1 MDSGGKKR
9 ILVVGGSGFL
19 GQHLLHELD
28 TACGNMPPYDVA
40 FAHHRPAPPPELL
53 GSLSLEFLC
62 IWSDL
67 RSGECFE
74 CSSDELCQPHVIINC
89 AALSIPRACEVDP
102 AAAMDINVPTSLID
116 WLSSFRDDS
125 ILLIHLSTDQGA
137 AIRTISEVLV
147 ENPERDGVGASISNM
162 NCGITVY
169 EGVKSFYKEEDET
182 APVNMYGKSKVAAE
196 KFISENCSNF
206 VILRCSII
214 YGPQTISPV
223 TKSLPIQWINSVLSC
238 GKEVEF
244 FHDEFRCPVYVKDVV
259 SVISTLTKNVIEID
273 GNQMKL
279 VLNVGGPDRLSR
291 AQMAEAVADYR
302 GYDCS
307 LIKPVSASS
316 INRGVASPADISMD
330 VSRLVRLLGINPI
343 SFKDGV
349 RFTLENCS
357 WPL

>member
-53 GSLSLEFLC
+53 VSLSCAAPF
-62 IWSDL
+62 STDL
-67 RSGECFE
+67 VSGECFE
-74 CSSDELCQPHVIINC
+74 CSSGTVCQPHVIINC

-125 ILLIHLSTDQGA
+125 ILLIHLSTDQGIMIA
-137 AIRTISEVLV
+137 ECLEKKSLHSGDLLR
-147 ENPERDGVGASISNM
+147 GADAVDPLGDDSL
-162 NCGITVY
+162 VY

-259 SVISTLTKNVIEID
+259 SVISTLTKKWLSD